1 MPHIPTPVPKDSPA
15 RLLLQLKPMVSLS
28 VPVVMTEL
36 GWMTM
41 SLVDTMMVGRLSA
54 EAIGAVS
61 IGTAVFLAATILGM
75 GLSLGLDTLV
85 SQAHGANQ
93 WQDCQG
99 WLVHGIHLSL
109 LLSPLM
115 MFILW
120 GSLPYLQFWGFHP
133 EVLALTPPYL
143 KAVTWSIF
151 PLMLYNT
158 FRRYLQGIGR
168 VKGIMVVLVT
178 ANLVN
183 VCANWIFIFGKLGFP
198 AMGVEGAGWATCI
211 SRLYMALG
219 LWMLIFRYH
228 RRQRTPLLGISFKP
242 DLDRMRQLVNLGLPA
257 SLQTTLEVGVF
268 AAVTSLAGKLEP
280 AAVAAHQIA
289 LNAAG
294 FVFMVPLGISSAG
307 AVRVGREIGRGEP
320 QRAADSGWMALLL
333 GSGFMLVSGLVFV
346 LLSQEIMRLF
356 TGDPEVIAIGAPLLL
371 IAAAFMFFDGVQ
383 VVATGNLR
391 GAADTTTPMVVNLIG
406 HWPVGMVLGY
416 FLCFHFKW
424 GVQGLWVGLS
434 AGLIAIGIVLLA
446 VWTRKSRELSEDR
459 AAALQGNRDATGSVF
474 KPGSGRRSAGCTL
487 QEEEDR

>member
-1 MPHIPTPVPKDSPA
+1 
-15 RLLLQLKPMVSLS
+15 MVWLS
-28 VPVVMTEL
+28 VPVVTTEL

-54 EAIGAVS
+54 EAIGAVG

-93 WQDCQG
+93 WRECQG

-115 MFILW
+115 MFLLW
-120 GSLPYLQFWGFHP
+120 ASLPYLGLWGFHP

-143 KAVTWSIF
+143 KAVSWGIF

-168 VKGIMVVLVT
+168 VQGIMLVLVT

-183 VCANWIFIFGKLGFP
+183 VGSNWVLIFGKLGFP

-219 LWMLIFRYH
+219 LGMLIFLHH
-228 RRQRTPLLGISFKP
+228 RRQQTPLLRISFKP
-242 DLDRMRQLVNLGLPA
+242 DLDRMRRLVNLGLPA
-257 SLQTTLEVGVF
+257 SLQATLEVGVF

-280 AAVAAHQIA
+280 AAIAAHQIA

-294 FVFMVPLGISSAG
+294 FVFMVPLGVSSAG
-307 AVRVGREIGRGEP
+307 AVRVGQEIGRGDP
-320 QRAADSGWMALLL
+320 RRAADSGWMALLL
-333 GSGFMLVSGLVFV
+333 GSGFMLVAGLFFV
-346 LLSQEIMRLF
+346 LLPEGIMGLF
-356 TGDPEVIAIGAPLLL
+356 TADLQVISIGTSLLL
-371 IAAAFMFFDGVQ
+371 IAAAFLFFDGIQ
-383 VVATGNLR
+383 VVATGILR
-391 GAADTTTPMVVNLIG
+391 GAADTRTPMVVNLIG

-416 FLCFHFKW
+416 LLCFHFNW

-434 AGLIAIGIVLLA
+434 AGLIGIGAVLLA
-446 VWTRKSRELSEDR
+446 VWTRKSGELGESR
-459 AAALQGNRDATGSVF
+459 TAALREHRTGAGGISET
-474 KPGSGRRSAGCTL
+474 GGGIRSTGDTL
-487 QEEEDR
+487 PMEEES

>member
-1 MPHIPTPVPKDSPA
+1 MERAESLRSNFPNHKAKRMSPVPYPA
-15 RLLLQLKPMVSLS
+15 PENPRVRLLRELKPMVSLS
-28 VPVVMTEL
+28 LPVAMTEL

-75 GLSLGLDTLV
+75 GLLLGLDTLV
-85 SQAHGANQ
+85 SQAHGANR
-93 WQDCQG
+93 WQECQE
-99 WLVHGIHLSL
+99 WLVQGIHLSI

-115 MFILW
+115 MLILW
-120 GSLPYLQFWGFHP
+120 CGLPYLGLWGFHP

-143 KAVTWSIF
+143 KAVSWGIF
-151 PLMLYNT
+151 PLMLYNN

-168 VKGIMVVLVT
+168 VKGIMLVLVT

-183 VCANWIFIFGKLGFP
+183 VASNWVLIFGKLGFP

-219 LWMLIFRYH
+219 LGMLIFRHH
-228 RRQRTPLLGISFKP
+228 RRRQTPLLRISFRP
-242 DLDRMRQLVNLGLPA
+242 DLDRMRRLVNLGLPA
-257 SLQTTLEVGVF
+257 SMQTTLEVGVF

-294 FVFMVPLGISSAG
+294 FVFMVPLGVSSAG
-307 AVRVGREIGRGEP
+307 AVRVGQEIGRGDP
-320 QRAADSGWMALLL
+320 RRAADSGWMALLL
-333 GSGFMLVSGLVFV
+333 GSGFMLLAGLFFV
-346 LLSQEIMRLF
+346 LLPEGIIRLF
-356 TGDPEVIAIGAPLLL
+356 TADLQVISIGTSLLL
-371 IAAAFMFFDGVQ
+371 IAAAFLFFDGIQ
-383 VVATGNLR
+383 VVATGVLR
-391 GAADTTTPMVVNLIG
+391 GAADTRTPMVVNLVG

-416 FLCFHFKW
+416 FLCFHFNW

-434 AGLIAIGIVLLA
+434 AGLIGIGAVLLV
-446 VWTRKSRELSEDR
+446 VWTGKSRELRE
-459 AAALQGNRDATGSVF
+459 
-474 KPGSGRRSAGCTL
+474 GRTAGLT
-487 QEEEDR
+487 

>member
-1 MPHIPTPVPKDSPA
+1 MEHNSKG
-15 RLLLQLKPMVSLS
+15 LLRELRPMLFLS
-28 VPVVMTEL
+28 GPVVMTEL

-41 SLVDTMMVGRLSA
+41 SLVDTMMVGRVSA

-93 WQDCQG
+93 SQECQR
-99 WLVHGIHLSL
+99 WLVQGIYLSL

-115 MFILW
+115 MSILW
-120 GSLPYLQFWGFHP
+120 GSLPYLELWGFHP
-133 EVLALTPPYL
+133 AVLDLTLPYV
-143 KAVTWSIF
+143 KAVSWGIL

-168 VKGIMVVLVT
+168 VKGLMVVLIT

-183 VCANWIFIFGKLGFP
+183 VCANWVLIFGKLDFP

-219 LWMLIFRYH
+219 LGILIARCH
-228 RRQRTPLLGISFKP
+228 RRQRTPLLEIPLGVDPARLRRLI
-242 DLDRMRQLVNLGLPA
+242 NLGLPA
-257 SLQTTLEVGVF
+257 ALQTTLEVGVF

-294 FVFMVPLGISSAG
+294 FMFMVPLGISSAG
-307 AVRVGREIGRGEP
+307 AVRVGQEIGRGNF

-333 GSGFMLVSGLVFV
+333 GSAFMLGAGLLFV
-346 LLSQEIMRLF
+346 LLPQEIMRSF
-356 TGDPEVIAIGAPLLL
+356 TADPSVISMGVPLLL
-371 IAAAFMFFDGVQ
+371 IAAAFMFFDGIQ
-383 VVATGNLR
+383 VVATGTLR
-391 GAADTTTPMVVNLIG
+391 GTADTKTPMVVNLIG
-406 HWPVGMVLGY
+406 HWPVGLVLGSL
-416 FLCFHFKW
+416 LCFHFEW
-424 GVQGLWVGLS
+424 GVQGLWIGLSVGLI
-434 AGLIAIGIVLLA
+434 GIGIVLLA
-446 VWTRKSRELSEDR
+446 VWTFKSRELANGEHT
-459 AAALQGNRDATGSVF
+459 ALQV
-474 KPGSGRRSAGCTL
+474 KPSGWRRRILS
-487 QEEEDR
+487 R